1 MMFGHLKAEDFTN
14 LMDGAPLAEKR
25 RLHLESCARCAE
37 TLRSVEA
44 IRAQVTEMQMAAD
57 EHIPE
62 PDWSEFR
69 GDVRNA
75 LLSRSVK
82 RENASSLRRSLLSG
96 LAWRPAAAWG
106 MAAVLVFA
114 MTTGVM
120 VWNQELENEE
130 TTAVQA
136 PPVQPALGSAA
147 TIDAIAGMT
156 QTDVFDD
163 VLELTES
170 ETESLQRLLE
180 DLTRQNAESQ

>member
-1 MMFGHLKAEDFTN
+1 MFGHLKAEDFTN
-14 LMDGAPLAEKR
+14 LMEGAPLAEKR

-37 TLRSVEA
+37 TLKSVEA
-44 IRAQVTEMQMAAD
+44 IRAQVTEMQMTAD

-82 RENASSLRRSLLSG
+82 RENANRSLLAG

-120 VWNQELENEE
+120 VWNQEPIEE
-130 TTAVQA
+130 AGVGPVA
-136 PPVQPALGSAA
+136 PVQPVLGSAA

-156 QTDVFDD
+156 QTDVFVD
-163 VLELTES
+163 VLQLNES
-170 ETESLQRLLE
+170 ETEHLQQLLE
-180 DLTRQNAESQ
+180 DLTRQNAGPQ

>member
-14 LMDGAPLAEKR
+14 LMEGSPLAEKR

-37 TLRSVEA
+37 TLKSVEA
-44 IRAQVTEMQMAAD
+44 IRTQVTEMQMTAD

-82 RENASSLRRSLLSG
+82 RENASRSLLAG

-120 VWNQELENEE
+120 VWNQEPTEE
-130 TTAVQA
+130 ATIA
-136 PPVQPALGSAA
+136 PVAPAQPALGSAA
-147 TIDAIAGMT
+147 TFDAIAGMA

-163 VLELTES
+163 VLELNQS
-170 ETESLQRLLE
+170 EAEHLQQLLE
-180 DLTRQNAESQ
+180 EMTRQNAERQ

>member
-1 MMFGHLKAEDFTN
+1 MFGHLKAEDFTN
-14 LMDGAPLAEKR
+14 LMEGAPLAEKR

-37 TLRSVEA
+37 TLKSVEA
-44 IRAQVTEMQMAAD
+44 IRAQVTEMQMTAD

-82 RENASSLRRSLLSG
+82 RENASPLGRSLLAS

-120 VWNQELENEE
+120 VWNQEQESKE
-130 TTAVQA
+130 AAA
-136 PPVQPALGSAA
+136 PVPPLQPVLGSAA
-147 TIDAIAGMT
+147 TIDAIAGMA
-156 QTDVFDD
+156 QTDVFVD
-163 VLELTES
+163 VLQLNES
-170 ETESLQRLLE
+170 EAEHLQQLLE
-180 DLTRQNAESQ
+180 DLTRQNAGPQ